1 MSKDK
6 SISDKIEL
14 IGPYS
19 MVQSDKGQR
28 LTQDP
33 FLLTDFLLPLKKE
46 DTVIDLGTGTGI
58 IPLLLCSRTEA
69 QNIIG
74 VEIEA
79 KAAAIAGN
87 NIEMNGLSGRVSII
101 EADYRELR
109 GMYPQGAFTVIVS
122 NPPYTKANSGR
133 VSPNKERAM
142 ARSEV
147 AGTLSE
153 LVSISKY
160 LLSENGR
167 IFYIFPV
174 SRLFEMLGEVREAGL
189 RARRLRF
196 IHTSPKKA
204 ARLFMIEIGF
214 KGELKVEEPVFL

>member
-1 MSKDK
+1 
-6 SISDKIEL
+6 
-14 IGPYS
+14 

-69 QNIIG
+69 QNIVG
-74 VEIEA
+74 VEIEE
-79 KAAAIAGN
+79 KAATIAGK
-87 NIEMNGLSGRVSII
+87 NIELNGLGSRVTII
-101 EADYRELR
+101 EADYRELS
-109 GMYPQGAFTVIVS
+109 GIYPQGIFSVIVS

-147 AGTLSE
+147 VGTLSE
-153 LVSISKY
+153 LISTSKY
-160 LLSENGR
+160 LLSKDGR

-189 RARRLRF
+189 KARRLKF

-214 KGELKVEEPVFL
+214 KGELRIEEPVFL